1 MVVVVVVE
9 EEEKDTNLP
18 TRAIANA
25 PQLVALLLGVQVDQ
39 LNDSIAILCWTLVS
53 QGAVTQGP
61 LPLNSENS
69 SAPHSEV

>member
-1 MVVVVVVE
+1 MVVVEE

-18 TRAIANA
+18 TRAIANT
-25 PQLVALLLGVQVDQ
+25 PQLVALLLGVQADQ
-39 LNDSIAILCWTLVS
+39 LNNSIAILLYQTLVS

-61 LPLNSENS
+61 LPLNSGNS

>member
-1 MVVVVVVE
+1 ME
-9 EEEKDTNLP
+9 DEKDTNLP
-18 TRAIANA
+18 ARAIANT

-39 LNDSIAILCWTLVS
+39 LNDSIEIMFWTLVS

-61 LPLNSENS
+61 LPLNSRNS

>member
-1 MVVVVVVE
+1 ME
-9 EEEKDTNLP
+9 DEKDTNLP
-18 TRAIANA
+18 ARAIADT

-39 LNDSIAILCWTLVS
+39 LNDSIAIMFWTLVS

-61 LPLNSENS
+61 LPLNFGNS